1 MHSMIA
7 TRIRSAF
14 PPLLLASAVAVAALL
29 TLAAMVIS
37 PAPARADATEVVTL
51 GADLSDSERQE
62 MLDLFGVDADAV
74 PVLQVTNEEERG
86 YLQGVI
92 SDAQIGTRA
101 ISSVFVRIKDDGSGI
116 AVQTRNITYVTEQ
129 TFANALVTAGISDAD
144 VYAAAPFPVSGTA
157 ALTGIFK
164 AFEEATGTTI
174 PEAAKEV
181 ATQELVDT
189 AEVGDEV
196 GDKEAIAEL
205 VRQAKE
211 EIVKRGLDD
220 EASIREVLVRISGQL
235 DLRLT
240 DDQLDRLAKLLVDVQ
255 KLDLDFG
262 KIQSQLKDFQ
272 TRIGLSDEEAKGI
285 WESIKS
291 LFSRI
296 WDAIFG

>member
-1 MHSMIA
+1 MSRRLLKTTSSIA
-7 TRIRSAF
+7 RIRLAF
-14 PPLLLASAVAVAALL
+14 AHAFLAALL
-29 TLAAMVIS
+29 VLSAALAFAG
-37 PAPARADATEVVTL
+37 PARADATEVVTL
-51 GADLSDSERQE
+51 GADLSDSQRQE
-62 MLDLFGVDADAV
+62 MLDLFGVDPDAI
-74 PVLQVTNEEERG
+74 PVLTVTNGEERE

-92 SDAQIGTRA
+92 SDAQIGTKA

-116 AVQTRNITYVTEQ
+116 AVQTRNITYITEQ
-129 TFANALVTAGISDAD
+129 TYANALVTAGISDAD
-144 VYAAAPFPVSGTA
+144 IYAAAPFSVSGTA
-157 ALTGIFK
+157 ALTGVFK
-164 AFEEATGTTI
+164 AFEEATGTSI

-240 DDQLDRLAKLLVDVQ
+240 DDQLDRLSKLLVDVQ
-255 KLDLDFG
+255 KLDLDLD

-272 TRIGLSDEEAKGI
+272 TSIGLSDAEAKGI

-291 LFSRI
+291 LFSRV
-296 WDAIFG
+296 WQAIFG

>member
-1 MHSMIA
+1 MSARTTTLSIA
-7 TRIRSAF
+7 RTRSILA
-14 PPLLLASAVAVAALL
+14 LLLMAGLAVFSTVLL
-29 TLAAMVIS
+29 F

-51 GADLSDSERQE
+51 GADLDASQRQE

-74 PVLQVTNEEERG
+74 PVLEVTNGEERE

-92 SDAQIGTRA
+92 SEAQIGTRA

-129 TFANALVTAGISDAD
+129 TYANALVTAGISDAD

-157 ALTGIFK
+157 ALTGVFK
-164 AFEEATGTTI
+164 AFEEATGTSI

-196 GDKEAIAEL
+196 GDKDAIAEL

-211 EIVKRGLDD
+211 EIVRRGLDD
-220 EASIREVLVRISGQL
+220 EASIREVLVRISVEL
-235 DLRLT
+235 DLSLS
-240 DDQLDRLAKLLVDVQ
+240 DDQLDRLAKILVDVQ
-255 KLDLDFG
+255 GLDLDLG

-272 TRIGLSDEEAKGI
+272 TSIGLSDEEAQGI